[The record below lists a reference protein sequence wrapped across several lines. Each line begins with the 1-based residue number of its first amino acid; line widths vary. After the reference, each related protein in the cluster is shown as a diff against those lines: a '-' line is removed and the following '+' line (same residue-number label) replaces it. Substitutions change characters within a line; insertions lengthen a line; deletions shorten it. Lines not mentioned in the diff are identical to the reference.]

1 MRENSGFDVRVTGAE
16 ADEMVRALRGDFDQV
31 RSSLTSFGL
40 ELTLASELLACKNSM
55 TERNAA
61 EMASRCV
68 AITRLAA
75 LLENSGIQLPERSLA
90 LEADWQRARLGDS
103 VVA

>member
-16 ADEMVRALRGDFDQV
+16 ADDMVRALRGDFDQV
-31 RSSLTSFGL
+31 RLSLTSFGL
-40 ELTLASELLACKNSM
+40 ELTLASELLASKNSM

-68 AITRLAA
+68 AIMRLAA
-75 LLENSGIQLPERSLA
+75 LMENSGVQLPERTIA
-90 LEADWQRARLGDS
+90 LEAEWQRARLGES

>member
-1 MRENSGFDVRVTGAE
+1 MRGDSGFDVRVTGAE
-16 ADEMVRALRGDFDQV
+16 ADDMVRALRGDFDQV
-31 RSSLTSFGL
+31 RTSLTVFGL
-40 ELTLASELLACKNSM
+40 ELTLASELLACKSSM

-61 EMASRCV
+61 ELASRCV

-75 LLENSGIQLPERSLA
+75 LLENSGIQLPERTIA
-90 LEADWQRARLGDS
+90 LEAEWQRGRLGNS